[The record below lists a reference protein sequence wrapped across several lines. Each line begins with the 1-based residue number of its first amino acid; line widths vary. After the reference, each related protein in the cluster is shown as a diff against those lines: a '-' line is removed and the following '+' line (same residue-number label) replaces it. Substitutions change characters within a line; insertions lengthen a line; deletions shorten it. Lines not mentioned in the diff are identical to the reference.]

1 MSKHTTPPF
10 EIVLPEEQDGKGN
23 RFYLIRAEGRTIAA
37 VYPFDRTEDRA
48 NAQLFAAAPELLEA
62 LKEARDLIEEEC
74 EIYPDAPMVRL
85 IVDAIAKAEGRST
98 SPGRTIQP
106 ATEPPNPTE
115 AKDKA

>member
-62 LKEARDLIEEEC
+62 LKAAYDLLEGEC
-74 EIYPDAPMVRL
+74 EFNEDAPML
-85 IVDAIAKAEGRST
+85 SIIVNAIAKAEGRST
-98 SPGRTIQP
+98 APGRTIQP

-115 AKDKA
+115 AKD

>member
-48 NAQLFAAAPELLEA
+48 NAQLFAAAPDLLRVCKELLMS
-62 LKEARDLIEEEC
+62 RGCDHPTDLEDETK
-74 EIYPDAPMVRL
+74 A
-85 IVDAIAKAEGRST
+85 AIALAEGRST
-98 SPGRTIQP
+98 SPGRAIQP

-115 AKDKA
+115 AKE